1 MDLELIKHANNYI
14 LKMANGINP
23 LTNEQLPEDD
33 LVNNIKI
40 SRCLFYV
47 NSILN
52 NVINN
57 GINKTSKS
65 IKKIKFNIDRKELD
79 NYKFI
84 EEDIPISKIVKNI
97 NSLKSN
103 ENMNDLKVN
112 EILKWLI
119 SIDILEEKIENGK
132 KHKEPTELGK
142 SMGIYLEHRFGN
154 YGEYNIVMYKKSMQE
169 FIINNF
175 ECMLDFIKNIKKQ

>member
-112 EILKWLI
+112 EILNAI
-119 SIDILEEKIENGK
+119 SKFNAGVTTTFESKQKENARCNRYRRRS
-132 KHKEPTELGK
+132 L
-142 SMGIYLEHRFGN
+142 
-154 YGEYNIVMYKKSMQE
+154 
-169 FIINNF
+169 
-175 ECMLDFIKNIKKQ
+175 